1 MVPKC
6 RRILCRPGNTGQISC
21 DLNAA
26 DRATINNYNNIKSAS
41 GQTIVHNRPIV
52 LYFNRYEM
60 SNINAW
66 DGNKIETG
74 DGSYLLAPQV
84 GAGIKENDNS
94 FTGIMM
100 GIKNFSAGAGAASN
114 NQVGMFGY
122 SKGRQSLRL
131 DARTGTSIFG
141 IAGATEGGQV
151 IIDPDNGGLLYS
163 SNYWTNY
170 NKNTGTPNNY
180 LASNKSG
187 KGTTFF

>member
-1 MVPKC
+1 MHDRERAYHQYDPAGLAADHPAQTHRSDAMRPAELRSRLKKSRSRLLPKADWP
-6 RRILCRPGNTGQISC
+6 LNN

-26 DRATINNYNNIKSAS
+26 DRATINNYNNIKSVS

-100 GIKNFSAGAGAASN
+100 GD
-114 NQVGMFGY
+114 
-122 SKGRQSLRL
+122 R
-131 DARTGTSIFG
+131 
-141 IAGATEGGQV
+141 
-151 IIDPDNGGLLYS
+151 
-163 SNYWTNY
+163 
-170 NKNTGTPNNY
+170 
-180 LASNKSG
+180 KSVV
-187 KGTTFF
+187 